1 MSFCGTHLGNE
12 KVKEEADLTDNMLNQ
27 SDASPSMDKIDNTFE
42 YGVDSPESK
51 KIICIVQLQTTTIH
65 LWEEVAQ

>member
-1 MSFCGTHLGNE
+1 MM
-12 KVKEEADLTDNMLNQ
+12 EADLTDNMLNQ

-51 KIICIVQLQTTTIH
+51 KDYMYSTTTDYTIH